1 MLRKTIPDALYE
13 KLKTLAY
20 EYRREHTLAEH
31 RLWQHLRN
39 RKLCGVKFRR
49 QHEIYCFIVDFAS
62 FEAELVIEV
71 DGLIHQ
77 TTVEYDTFRPEI
89 IEAVG
94 YTVLRFSNQE
104 VFEDLRGSVGEDCPE
119 PHPLSPSASLG
130 RWEQTLIPSIGTREV
145 PSPTLLPIFVT

>member
-1 MLRKTIPDALYE
+1 LDE

-20 EYRREHTLAEH
+20 EHRREPTPAEH

-71 DGLIHQ
+71 DGLIHE

-94 YTVLRFSNQE
+94 YTVLRFNNQE
-104 VFEDLRGSVGEDCPE
+104 VFEDLEGVLVRIAQSLTPCPPLPHWGGGSRP
-119 PHPLSPSASLG
+119 
-130 RWEQTLIPSIGTREV
+130 
-145 PSPTLLPIFVT
+145 